1 MKMGEWMAWVA
12 LGGPNDHGI
21 GGNCGL
27 LIHGFDSGADP
38 EILMVDDGFKFEE
51 GNAKSYPVLDD
62 FLPRIK
68 GVLLTHSHGDHI
80 GGISLR
86 LPRTAAYPPVYG
98 SQMTINVLERNL
110 EREVDERIVRGLA
123 RNVVAPRES
132 FRVGGFEVEPVL
144 VSHSSVESY
153 GYHVKVAGRSV
164 FFTGDFKWDLD
175 MPLDSSTDVARLIE
189 IGNAG
194 VDVLFPDSTGAD
206 IPGFTPKEW
215 AVADDLEKL
224 VRDNPQVTEFIMPIM
239 TTAHQ
244 HLAMVAQVSART
256 GVPIVYEGRGLDMSL
271 LDLFRSGHDLCRHFP
286 GCRMVPAESAE
297 GQAIIGR
304 EERRMCV
311 GSGSQGEENAFF
323 AKALR
328 GCNFNLRLDPVQTM
342 VVNLSGIIPGNEK
355 IMDVILKKCRE
366 MGIRQAFAKASGHG
380 AADDLLC
387 MSTALRPEVV
397 VPLHGDRKKIA
408 AHVALQQ
415 AAGHEAVAT
424 TGGQVLLWRDGA
436 VLPETIGFVDTARVI
451 ARETGFVRGRNI
463 YQYMRAEG
471 WSKQPENARKITL
484 PTLTPKP

>member
-1 MKMGEWMAWVA
+1 MSEWIAWVA
-12 LGGPNDHGI
+12 LGGTNDHGI

-27 LIHGFDSGADP
+27 LIHGDDSGAAP
-38 EILMVDDGFKFEE
+38 EILMVDDGFKFED
-51 GNAKSYPVLDD
+51 GHGKSYPVLDD
-62 FLPRIK
+62 FLPYIK

-86 LPRTAAYPPVYG
+86 MPRTEVYPPIYG
-98 SQMTINVLERNL
+98 SQMTINVLEHNI

-194 VDVLFPDSTGAD
+194 LDVLFPDSTGAD
-206 IPGFTPKEW
+206 NPGFTPKEW
-215 AVADDLEKL
+215 AVAADLEKL
-224 VRDNPQVTEFIMPIM
+224 VRDNPQVTEFIMPIGA
-239 TTAHQ
+239 TAHQ
-244 HLAMVAQVSART
+244 HIAMLAAVAMRT
-256 GVPIVYEGRGLDMSL
+256 GLPIVYEGKGLDNSL
-271 LDLFRSGHDLCRHFP
+271 LDLFRSGYEMEKKYH
-286 GCRMVPAESAE
+286 GCRIVPANSAL
-297 GQAIIGR
+297 GQEIIGR
-304 EERRMCV
+304 EDRRLCL
-311 GSGSQGEENAFF
+311 GTGAQGEENAFF

-328 GCNFNLRLDPVQTM
+328 GCNYNLRLDPVQSM
-342 VVNLSGIIPGNEK
+342 VVNLSGVIPGNEK
-355 IMDVILKKCRE
+355 TADFIFEKCRE
-366 MGIRQAFAKASGHG
+366 LGIRQAFAKASGHG
-380 AADDLLC
+380 ASEDLLC
-387 MSTALRPEVV
+387 MSTALRPGVV
-397 VPLHGDRKKIA
+397 IPLHGDRKKIA

-424 TGGQVLLWRDGA
+424 IGGQVLLWRDGA
-436 VLPETIGFVDTARVI
+436 VLPETIGFVDTARMI

-471 WSKQPENARKITL
+471 WSKQPENAHKITL
-484 PTLTPKP
+484 PTWAPKP